1 MDLTSC
7 VVGPN
12 ERGEPGW
19 FIRFPF
25 NAAFL
30 EEFKEA
36 IDRYYREW
44 IPAIKTWWVHEEG
57 GGMLAGLFDNW
68 DLLVKQPINV
78 QFLRQSP
85 KCPKCKG
92 RGYVPST
99 HLGFFSGKVV
109 PNAFMDCEC
118 KQAERDYYHRI
129 RPADMDFPC
138 SDAFRGYSFEFCGKD
153 DPAFTRNS
161 EPEPEPAP
169 Y

>member
-1 MDLTSC
+1 MDLISC
-7 VVGPN
+7 VVG
-12 ERGEPGW
+12 
-19 FIRFPF
+19 
-25 NAAFL
+25 
-30 EEFKEA
+30 
-36 IDRYYREW
+36 
-44 IPAIKTWWVHEEG
+44 
-57 GGMLAGLFDNW
+57 
-68 DLLVKQPINV
+68 
-78 QFLRQSP
+78 P

-92 RGYVPST
+92 KGYVPST

-161 EPEPEPAP
+161 EPEPAP